1 MVTQILGHL
10 CFPLKAWT
18 LGARLF
24 KVTELTIVTAVR
36 RTVEG
41 PLSRSCWYRGHNEA
55 GGRRKTAYECG
66 VAAAAF
72 RSSKNALAPPIARP
86 GHPTPPCCRR
96 SVSSRFT
103 YGTGKP
109 IGSLGA
115 DVFLADPSWGS
126 RARRQRSSWRRS
138 RSRWAGRGMSRWIA
152 TCWPPRLAY
161 QHPGPRLRVK
171 VPEVLH
177 GQGDVPA
184 AVGILTSSR
193 PPGSGSVS
201 AQLGCSGDIQR
212 DHHRGLGQCDP
223 ASAEAERNN
232 DGGGA
237 DRGGGNDNGQ
247 VAPVTPPR
255 RQAG

>member
-1 MVTQILGHL
+1 M
-10 CFPLKAWT
+10 
-18 LGARLF
+18 
-24 KVTELTIVTAVR
+24 R

-152 TCWPPRLAY
+152 TCWPPRLEY

-184 AVGILTSSR
+184 AVGILTRAVVRPVAAPYPLSLAAVATYSGITTEAWASVTR
-193 PPGSGSVS
+193 PPPRLSGTTMAAVLI
-201 AQLGCSGDIQR
+201 AAAATTTAR
-212 DHHRGLGQCDP
+212 R
-223 ASAEAERNN
+223 
-232 DGGGA
+232 
-237 DRGGGNDNGQ
+237 
-247 VAPVTPPR
+247 PR
-255 RQAG
+255 